1 MSEIDRAALR
11 RATLSGWLELTADL
25 SDAALAVWQRQCLIS
40 RRPFVVIRPEANR
53 STLWLALTPGCGWTA
68 REREMV
74 AGVLGDARGAAV
86 HSMGVRAFLPRG
98 AEQTIATKLIA
109 LALAASPIEQA
120 SWAEESGDPIN

>member
-1 MSEIDRAALR
+1 
-11 RATLSGWLELTADL
+11 
-25 SDAALAVWQRQCLIS
+25 
-40 RRPFVVIRPEANR
+40 
-53 STLWLALTPGCGWTA
+53 
-68 REREMV
+68 MV